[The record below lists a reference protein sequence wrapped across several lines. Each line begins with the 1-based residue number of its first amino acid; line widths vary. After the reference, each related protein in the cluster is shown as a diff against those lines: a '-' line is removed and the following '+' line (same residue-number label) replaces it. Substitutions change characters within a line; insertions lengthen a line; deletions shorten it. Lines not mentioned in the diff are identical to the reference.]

1 MGSKQ
6 VILSLDVSTTSTGY
20 AIYVDGKLEQ
30 YGAIKYKSKNFI
42 ERVNYMADTI
52 QAIHATYGITHIV
65 IEDTYVSKKVNNIST
80 VKKLCMAQGIII
92 RAVHTAKVIQVYPV
106 SWKSYFNIVGGKNK
120 RKEQKATSITKAN
133 SLFNLELKD
142 DDVAD
147 AILLGYYAINKN
159 GVLK

>member
-30 YGAIKYKSKNFI
+30 YGAIKSKSKNWI
-42 ERVNYMADTI
+42 ERVNYMANTL
-52 QAIHATYGITHIV
+52 QAIHATYGITHII
-65 IEDTYVSKKVNNIST
+65 IEDTYVSKNVNT

-106 SWKSYFNIVGGKNK
+106 SWKSYFNLVEGKNK
-120 RKEQKATSITKAN
+120 RKVQKATSITKAN

-147 AILLGYYAINKN
+147 ALLLGYYVINKN
-159 GVLK
+159 EVLK